1 MMHTSMLRQE
11 ELRIF
16 EELISRF
23 DSLSEAE
30 MSAVGVT
37 PEHYSVLPNVDCS
50 TYVYQFLEAKVTVAS
65 MPAACMGLP
74 SSVAG

>member
-1 MMHTSMLRQE
+1 MHTSMLIQE

-23 DSLSEAE
+23 DSLSEAQ

-37 PEHYSVLPNVDCS
+37 PGFAGAFGL
-50 TYVYQFLEAKVTVAS
+50 LGAS
-65 MPAACMGLP
+65 RG
-74 SSVAG
+74 